1 LGSADIDPI
10 KVPGCPPES
19 PSGTITLAEVLA
31 KLADTLPRL
40 QAALDRP
47 ARPEP
52 LAYRKADAASMCGM
66 SVRLWERLLAAG
78 KGPKPDAFAGRC
90 PLWKRSTLE
99 AWISRGGSR

>member
-1 LGSADIDPI
+1 MTNTEQRPWRASAKAVEGEPCSPDTTTSGAADIDPL
-10 KVPGCPPES
+10 KASGWSLESPEL

-66 SVRLWERLLAAG
+66 SV
-78 KGPKPDAFAGRC
+78 
-90 PLWKRSTLE
+90 
-99 AWISRGGSR
+99 